1 MTILLSLPLWLIS
14 IIYRLYYIV
23 VSMLIYP
30 ITVLFKLIKF
40 EFDVPDWF
48 EKVDDWFMNLS
59 KR

>member
-14 IIYRLYYIV
+14 ILYRLYYIV

-30 ITVLFKLIKF
+30 ITVLIKLINL

-48 EKVDDWFMNLS
+48 EKVDDWFLNLS